1 MCQHISNLSHLLHL
15 MSQLSH
21 LESAWSGSA
30 ECSPGGR
37 WQQTSAGTKTSQEP
51 LASWT
56 LLVLI
61 TLREI
66 ITRFVQSPELINY
79 QFIINFDQI
88 RYLCNEYLCLTELS
102 FFYMLIISFSSLS
115 SCEKGTNRVLLSK
128 GSKLWRDFYHL
139 LGSNRFFCFGSKP
152 GIELLQAGIIA
163 LQILFHMERFQIRC
177 TDMIFCSG
185 EQFDM

>member
-1 MCQHISNLSHLLHL
+1 MSAYFQSIASVA
-15 MSQLSH
+15 SQLSH
-21 LESAWSGSA
+21 LESSWSGYA

-66 ITRFVQSPELINY
+66 VTRFVQSPELINY

-128 GSKLWRDFYHL
+128 GSKLWRDRVTPGWNYSTPDFVPY
-139 LGSNRFFCFGSKP
+139 GTISNS
-152 GIELLQAGIIA
+152 LYWYD
-163 LQILFHMERFQIRC
+163 IL
-177 TDMIFCSG
+177 
-185 EQFDM
+185 